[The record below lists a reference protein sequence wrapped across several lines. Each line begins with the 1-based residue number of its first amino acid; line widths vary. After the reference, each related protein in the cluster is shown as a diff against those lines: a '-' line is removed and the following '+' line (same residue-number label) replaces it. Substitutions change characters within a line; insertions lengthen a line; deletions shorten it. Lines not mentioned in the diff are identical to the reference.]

1 MIMMD
6 WRCLVPIH
14 SYINQDR
21 YDDILKSV
29 EKNGWNDRPL
39 LAIGNEEE
47 AFLITGTH
55 RWNVCKTLNI
65 EVPVELLEV
74 KYFDWYDL
82 GFRLDTEIERLEL
95 INHFGSDLQKNIYDL
110 EEE

>member
-6 WRCLVPIH
+6 WKCLLPIH

-21 YDDILKSV
+21 YNEILESM

-82 GFRLDTEIERLEL
+82 GLRLDTEIDRLEL
-95 INHFGSDLQKNIYDL
+95 INHFGSDIQKSIYDL